1 MAPPRFGFDRILVLA
16 ASSAGIIAAIIVLTL
31 SWPAPTGSLIARIS
45 DTASITMCVLVLGI
59 TLLIA
64 WRAGGHAP
72 NMAIALSLA
81 FIYGSIVVNLLFDRL
96 HVVPGTRQFVQLLLF
111 FLGSAFYIRS
121 SQLFP
126 RKLSAVDV
134 ASSPTIWGKSPP
146 LRQGA
151 TFLLHPAGA
160 WAISATAT
168 AVIAVTPGAHVFVP
182 MWMAIT
188 ATGILYFYITLRG
201 PDVEAR
207 HKVLWFFEAALAAAI
222 ITMFAGALD
231 LALGDSMTP
240 DVRAVIQLI
249 FNIATGILYFY
260 ISLRGPDVEARH
272 KVLWFFEA
280 ALAAAI
286 ITMFA
291 GALDLAVGDSMSPN
305 VRAVIQLIF
314 NIVTGLTLVVCFATA
329 VFYAG
334 AISPALIVRKTL
346 VFGAT
351 VGLLLFL
358 FAVVEIYVAHSL
370 IHALHINDRF
380 ASAVLGAIFGLAFH
394 PLKQRIEHFLKR
406 FAPKD
411 KAGVAPAAVA
421 NPGAG

>member
-1 MAPPRFGFDRILVLA
+1 MASPRFGFDRILVLT
-16 ASSAGIIAAIIVLTL
+16 ASCAGIIAAIIVLAL
-31 SWPAPTGSLIARIS
+31 SWPAPSGSLIARIS
-45 DTASITMCVLVLGI
+45 DTASITMCALVLGM

-81 FIYGSIVVNLLFDRL
+81 FICGSIVANLLLDRL
-96 HVVPGTRQFVQLLLF
+96 HVVPATRQFVQLLLF
-111 FLGSAFYIRS
+111 LLASAFYIRA

-126 RKLSAVDV
+126 RKLDAADI

-146 LRQGA
+146 LRQVA
-151 TFLLHPAGA
+151 THLLHPAAA
-160 WAISATAT
+160 WAISATAA
-168 AVIAVTPGAHVFVP
+168 AVIAVNTRGNMFIP

-188 ATGILYFYITLRG
+188 ATGILFFYITLRG
-201 PDVEAR
+201 ADVEAR

-231 LALGDSMTP
+231 LALGESMTP
-240 DVRAVIQLI
+240 DVRAVMQLI
-249 FNIATGILYFY
+249 FRIATG
-260 ISLRGPDVEARH
+260 
-272 KVLWFFEA
+272 
-280 ALAAAI
+280 
-286 ITMFA
+286 
-291 GALDLAVGDSMSPN
+291 
-305 VRAVIQLIF
+305 
-314 NIVTGLTLVVCFATA
+314 LTIVVCLATA

-334 AISPALIVRKTL
+334 AMSSALIVRKTL

-358 FAVVEIYVAHSL
+358 SAVVEIYVAHSL
-370 IHALHINDRF
+370 IHALHVSDRF

-394 PLKQRIEHFLKR
+394 PLKHRIEHFMKR

-411 KAGVAPAAVA
+411 KPAVEPAAAA
-421 NPGAG
+421 NPGAEPGRLPG

>member
-1 MAPPRFGFDRILVLA
+1 MG
-16 ASSAGIIAAIIVLTL
+16 
-31 SWPAPTGSLIARIS
+31 
-45 DTASITMCVLVLGI
+45 VLVLGI
-59 TLLIA
+59 SLLIA

-72 NMAIALSLA
+72 NMAIALSLT
-81 FIYGSIVVNLLFDRL
+81 FIYGSIVVNLLLDRL
-96 HVVPGTRQFVQLLLF
+96 QVVPSTRQFVLLLLF
-111 FLGSAFYIRS
+111 FLASAFFIRS

-126 RKLSAVDV
+126 RKLGAADV
-134 ASSPTIWGKSPP
+134 AASPTIWGKSPP
-146 LRQGA
+146 LRQA
-151 TFLLHPAGA
+151 VTALLHPASS
-160 WAISATAT
+160 WAIAATAT
-168 AVIAVTPGAHVFVP
+168 AVIATTRDVRVFVP
-182 MWMAIT
+182 MQMLIT

-201 PDVEAR
+201 SDVESR

-222 ITMFAGALD
+222 ITMLAGALD
-231 LALGDSMTP
+231 LALGDSMSP

-249 FNIATGILYFY
+249 FNIVA
-260 ISLRGPDVEARH
+260 
-272 KVLWFFEA
+272 
-280 ALAAAI
+280 
-286 ITMFA
+286 
-291 GALDLAVGDSMSPN
+291 
-305 VRAVIQLIF
+305 
-314 NIVTGLTLVVCFATA
+314 GLTMVVCFATA

-351 VGLLLFL
+351 VGVLLFL

-411 KAGVAPAAVA
+411 KADAAPVAGS
-421 NPGAG
+421 NPGAGHG